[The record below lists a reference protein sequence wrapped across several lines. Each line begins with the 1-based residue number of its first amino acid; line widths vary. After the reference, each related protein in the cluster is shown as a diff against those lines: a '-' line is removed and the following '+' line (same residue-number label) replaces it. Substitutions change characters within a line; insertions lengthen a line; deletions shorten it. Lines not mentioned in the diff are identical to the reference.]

1 MQISRAHTVSE
12 TENLASSRTPEGML
26 GHSSP
31 GTKHARTLGVC
42 CSAHRTRRTLSRLH
56 NVLKHSSR
64 LIVGMSVAMTAAVAT
79 IASMTILLVVTGAD
93 KDTAAARRAVSP
105 AALCRISVVTSL
117 RSWPRT
123 QHPPFAP
130 TYRSRR
136 LSPRTCQRNPA
147 TRILR
152 VGLRHQSYVLLRS

>member
-1 MQISRAHTVSE
+1 MSVLVMCTNVVTVE
-12 TENLASSRTPEGML
+12 TVAVDLGRSTATRKRTHGI
-26 GHSSP
+26 
-31 GTKHARTLGVC
+31 C

-79 IASMTILLVVTGAD
+79 IASMTILIVVTRAD
-93 KDTAAARRAVSP
+93 EDTAAARRAVSLT
-105 AALCRISVVTSL
+105 ALCRTCIVTSL

-130 TYRSRR
+130 TYRS
-136 LSPRTCQRNPA
+136 
-147 TRILR
+147 
-152 VGLRHQSYVLLRS
+152 